1 MMQIPPD
8 APEPQSLTR
17 PVDPRMTVTCTG
29 CPMGCQVTVTRGPGG
44 DWQMTGAQCP
54 RGEHHARQEMTNP
67 VRPLT
72 TLVPVRGSKIPLCV
86 KTSEP
91 VPKSLF
97 WDAINHIHQLDLACP
112 IHSGDILVENL
123 LGTGIAVIATRNL

>member
-1 MMQIPPD
+1 MIQR
-8 APEPQSLTR
+8 PQDDSKFQDPTKSSDTLT
-17 PVDPRMTVTCTG
+17 TVTCTG
-29 CPMGCQVTVTRGPGG
+29 CPMGCQVTVSRGPGG
-44 DWQMTGAQCP
+44 DWLFNGAQCP

-72 TLVPVRGSKIPLCV
+72 TLIPVRGSKIPLCV

-112 IHSGDILVENL
+112 IHIGDILVENL

>member
-1 MMQIPPD
+1 MTQHSPD
-8 APEPQSLTR
+8 APEFHNPTKTLDTNT
-17 PVDPRMTVTCTG
+17 TVTCTG
-29 CPMGCQVTVTRGPGG
+29 CPMGCQVTVSRGPGG

-54 RGEHHARQEMTNP
+54 RGEHHARQEITNP

-72 TLVPVRGSKIPLCV
+72 TLVPVRGSKTPLCV

-97 WDAINHIHQLDLACP
+97 RDAINHIHQLDLACP
-112 IHSGDILVENL
+112 IHIGDILVENL